1 MPPRSV
7 KMKRRILGFQRR
19 VWWPKWTPASSS
31 SRMETTDIS
40 IPFGWRVCCRRGPDG
55 TGVRRTPAPPP
66 VLRRRV
72 GIGKPVNRSGGLL
85 AGAFECGHEVARK
98 RRFRQHGL
106 GGEGMLEREA
116 RGVEE
121 LALEAELVRPAVDRI
136 ARDGE
141 VDRREVHPDLMR
153 APRLEA
159 DIEECIPREE
169 LHDLEVRNG
178 VPRRLRVERVPQWIA
193 AVAADR
199 CLDPPAAG
207 PRTAHD
213 ECAVL
218 PLERAPAHEGLEPP
232 MRLVGARDDH
242 QA

>member
-1 MPPRSV
+1 
-7 KMKRRILGFQRR
+7 
-19 VWWPKWTPASSS
+19 
-31 SRMETTDIS
+31 
-40 IPFGWRVCCRRGPDG
+40 
-55 TGVRRTPAPPP
+55 
-66 VLRRRV
+66 
-72 GIGKPVNRSGGLL
+72 
-85 AGAFECGHEVARK
+85 
-98 RRFRQHGL
+98 
-106 GGEGMLEREA
+106 
-116 RGVEE
+116 
-121 LALEAELVRPAVDRI
+121 
-136 ARDGE
+136 
-141 VDRREVHPDLMR
+141 DLMR

-242 QA
+242 QAGCVAIESMHDPGPVVVAARGVVRKQAVDERAT